1 MLGNLHS
8 QKSSRADKLKAAA
21 AAPIR
26 GHDPYPVP
34 RPEPVLRPRPHSRK
48 ERLDPQEE
56 GGCDT
61 MARVRGN
68 GYPSPSAKG
77 PVAIYLGNC
86 VLGEGE

>member
-1 MLGNLHS
+1 M
-8 QKSSRADKLKAAA
+8 
-21 AAPIR
+21 
-26 GHDPYPVP
+26 
-34 RPEPVLRPRPHSRK
+34 K

-61 MARVRGN
+61 MVRVHGN

-86 VLGEGE
+86 VLGERE